1 MGSDSVWMWL
11 VLALLSAVFAAL
23 VTIFGKMGLKT
34 VDSTVA
40 AGVRAMIMAV
50 TMVGIILIL
59 GKSSQITQLTSKDM
73 LFIILSGISGA
84 LSWVF
89 YFAALKLADASKV
102 ATIDRTSVL
111 FIIILSY
118 LVLGEEFSFKTVVAG
133 VLVFLGTLVLLL

>member
-1 MGSDSVWMWL
+1 MNLDSVWMWL
-11 VLALLSAVFAAL
+11 ILAFLSAIFAAL

-40 AGVRAMIMAV
+40 TGVRAIIMAV
-50 TMVGIILIL
+50 TMVGIVLLL
-59 GKSSQITQLTSKDM
+59 GKSSEITQLTSRDM
-73 LFIILSGISGA
+73 LFIILSGVSGA

-102 ATIDRTSVL
+102 ATIDRSSIL

-118 LVLGEEFSFKTVVAG
+118 LILGEELSLKTVTAG
-133 VLVFLGTLVLLL
+133 VLVFLGALILIL

>member
-1 MGSDSVWMWL
+1 MNSDGVWMWL
-11 VLALLSAVFAAL
+11 ILAFLSAIFAAL

-40 AGVRAMIMAV
+40 TGVRAIIMAV
-50 TMVGIILIL
+50 TMVGIILFL
-59 GKSSQITQLTSKDM
+59 GKSSQITELTSKDM
-73 LFIILSGISGA
+73 LFIILSGVSGA

-102 ATIDRTSVL
+102 ATIDRSSIL

-118 LVLGEEFSFKTVVAG
+118 LILGEELSLKTVAAG
-133 VLVFLGTLVLLL
+133 ILVFLGALILIL

>member
-1 MGSDSVWMWL
+1 MSLDSVWMWL
-11 VLALLSAVFAAL
+11 ILAFLSAIFAAL

-40 AGVRAMIMAV
+40 TGVRAIIMAV
-50 TMVGIILIL
+50 TMVGIILLL
-59 GKSSQITQLTSKDM
+59 GKSSQITQLTSRDM
-73 LFIILSGISGA
+73 LFIILSGVSGA

-102 ATIDRTSVL
+102 ATIDRSSIL

-118 LVLGEEFSFKTVVAG
+118 LILGEELSLKTVTAG
-133 VLVFLGTLVLLL
+133 VLVFLGALILIL